1 MPVLPRVSLAAVLV
15 ALALAASASAG
26 RSYSTGISMSN
37 EFPAFHGR
45 LSSPYAY
52 CEQNRKL
59 RLYRQQKGPDKLLDT
74 TLSES
79 DGYWEI
85 PIGRRLTGGSYYAT
99 ATARTNAVVGVTCRS
114 AKSPVRF
121 VD

>member
-1 MPVLPRVSLAAVLV
+1 MLRTALAAAAL
-15 ALALAASASAG
+15 ASLALAAPASAG
-26 RSYSTGISMSN
+26 RSYSTGISISN

-59 RLYRQQKGPDKLLDT
+59 KLYRERTTGPDKLLGT

-85 PIGRRLTGGSYYAT
+85 PIGNRLIGGSYYAT
-99 ATARTNAVVGVTCRS
+99 VAARTNPVVGVTCRA